1 MALEYLILSIYHSRS
16 GHHHAIYFI
25 PETMPVRPLF
35 AGCLIALWG
44 CTATPA
50 STDLADRLV
59 VNKSKRELLL
69 YKGQTV
75 IRTYHVAL
83 GRQPVGPKLREGD
96 KRTPEGTYTISAK
109 YAQSDYHKALRIS
122 YPSTADR
129 ERARRQ
135 GVSPGGDILIH
146 GLPNGRGWLGPV
158 HRWMDW
164 TQGCVAVTD
173 QEIEE
178 IWRLVA
184 VGTPIQINP

>member
-1 MALEYLILSIYHSRS
+1 
-16 GHHHAIYFI
+16 
-25 PETMPVRPLF
+25 MPVRPLF

-44 CTATPA
+44 WTATPA

-109 YAQSDYHKALRIS
+109 HAQSAYHMALRIS
-122 YPSTADR
+122 YPSAADR
-129 ERARRQ
+129 QRARRQ

-146 GLPNGRGWLGPV
+146 GLPNGRGWLGPA

>member
-1 MALEYLILSIYHSRS
+1 
-16 GHHHAIYFI
+16 
-25 PETMPVRPLF
+25 MPVRPLF

-44 CTATPA
+44 LTATPA

-96 KRTPEGTYTISAK
+96 KRTPEGIYTISAK
-109 YAQSDYHKALRIS
+109 YAQSAYHRALRIS

>member
-1 MALEYLILSIYHSRS
+1 
-16 GHHHAIYFI
+16 
-25 PETMPVRPLF
+25 MPMRHWFVAFLVV
-35 AGCLIALWG
+35 LTEW
-44 CTATPA
+44 TATPA
-50 STDLADRLV
+50 SNNLADRLV

-69 YKGQTV
+69 YKGQAV
-75 IRTYHVAL
+75 IRSYRVAL

-109 YAQSDYHKALRIS
+109 YAQSAFHRALRIS
-122 YPSTADR
+122 YPSAADR

-173 QEIEE
+173 QQIEE

-184 VGTPIQINP
+184 VGTPIQINS